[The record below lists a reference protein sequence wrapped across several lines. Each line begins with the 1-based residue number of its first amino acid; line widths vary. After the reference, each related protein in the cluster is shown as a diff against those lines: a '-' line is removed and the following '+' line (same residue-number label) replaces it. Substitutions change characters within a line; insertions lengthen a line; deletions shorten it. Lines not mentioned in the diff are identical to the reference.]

1 MERYAQENIVL
12 SEDTSVADGGG
23 GGGDGDGVNDA
34 EVGLGLIGDL
44 GLGSVDGVSGAG
56 DVISVIDK
64 PAQHG
69 RVSSGR

>member
-12 SEDTSVADGGG
+12 SEDTSSADGGV
-23 GGGDGDGVNDA
+23 DGVNDA
-34 EVGLGLIGDL
+34 ETGLGLIGDL
-44 GLGSVDGVSGAG
+44 GDAGDGGAG